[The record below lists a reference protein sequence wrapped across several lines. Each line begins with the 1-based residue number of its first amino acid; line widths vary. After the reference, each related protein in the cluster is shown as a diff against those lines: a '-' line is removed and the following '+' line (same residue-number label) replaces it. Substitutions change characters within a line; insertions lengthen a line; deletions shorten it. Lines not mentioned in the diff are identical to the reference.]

1 MAHLLIYK
9 QQHNSEVRFVWP
21 RPHLMPHKII
31 IPFFG
36 TPKDGFKASKLHTG
50 MVVMMENGISG
61 LRRRFWIIGLLWNSG
76 DMTECMILINSNYND
91 GVDYAFG
98 VVLRNVDSE
107 PICGCYR
114 HEYHHHNTEG
124 HKYNRMNLIRSK
136 EWIYNPRM
144 QHLFLPDMGQD
155 FDFLEIGGKAAEL
168 ERLPAVN
175 ALQVLNDADDAN
187 QFWKLRDD
195 AVRTYVVI

>member
-9 QQHNSEVRFVWP
+9 QQHNSEVRFGWP
-21 RPHLMPHKII
+21 RYHDSPQKTV

-36 TPKDGFKASKLHTG
+36 TPKDGFKACERTLHRGT
-50 MVVMMENGISG
+50 VVTMENGING
-61 LRRRFWIIGLLWNSG
+61 LRRRAWIIGLLWNSG
-76 DMTECMILINSNYND
+76 DMTECMILLNSNYND

-155 FDFLEIGGKAAEL
+155 FDFPEIGGKAADL
-168 ERLPAVN
+168 EQLTSVM
-175 ALQVLNDADDAN
+175 ALQQLNDAN
-187 QFWKLRDD
+187 QQCKI
-195 AVRTYVVI
+195 VGTRTYVEL

>member
-9 QQHNSEVRFVWP
+9 QQHNSEVRFGWP
-21 RPHLMPHKII
+21 RYHDSPQKTV

-168 ERLPAVN
+168 ERLPSVN
-175 ALQVLNDADDAN
+175 ALQALNDAN
-187 QFWKLRDD
+187 HFWKLRDD
-195 AVRTYVVI
+195 AARTYVVI